1 MNKTEAVHILWDY
14 MCLHQIP
21 QKADC
26 IIGFGCYN
34 EDVARRAAQLYL
46 AGCAPRLLFSGGLG
60 RNTRTMWMQSEAE
73 RFARIAIEEG
83 VPESEIML
91 ESKSTNSGE
100 NLLFSREMLKDLL
113 PSRPRILGVHKPYM
127 ERRLFAAF
135 PVYWPEAQVQ
145 VTSWQQSFEEYVA
158 GVHRWNRTQED
169 TIQMIVGDFQ
179 RLDVYAQ
186 RGYQIPQSIPRQAQ
200 EAFQALVELG
210 YTAQLIRQ
218 QERGLSI

>member
-14 MCLHQIP
+14 MCLHQTP

-34 EDVARRAAQLYL
+34 EDVASRAAQLYL
-46 AGCAPRLLFSGGLG
+46 AGYAPRLLFSGGLG
-60 RNTRTMWMQSEAE
+60 RNTRTMWIQSEAE

-91 ESKSTNSGE
+91 ESKSANSGE

-113 PSRPRILGVHKPYM
+113 PSHPRILGVHKPYM
-127 ERRLFAAF
+127 ERRLLAAF

-186 RGYQIPQSIPRQAQ
+186 RGYQIPQSIPRQTQ
-200 EAFQALVELG
+200 EAFQTLVGLG

>member
-1 MNKTEAVHILWDY
+1 MEKTEAIHILWDY

-26 IIGFGCYN
+26 IIGVGCYN

-46 AGCAPRLLFSGGLG
+46 AGYAPRILFSGGLG

-83 VPESEIML
+83 VPEDQILL
-91 ESKSTNSGE
+91 EDNASNSGE
-100 NLLFSREMLKDLL
+100 HRVFSRRMLKDLV
-113 PSRPRILGVHKPYM
+113 PFHPRILGVHKPYM

-135 PVYWPEAQVQ
+135 PVYWPEAEVQ

-158 GVHRWNRTQED
+158 GVHRWNRTEED
-169 TIQMIVGDFQ
+169 TIHMIVGDFR
-179 RLDVYAQ
+179 RLDIYVQ
-186 RGYQIPQSIPRQAQ
+186 RGYQVPQFIPCQVQ
-200 EAFQALVELG
+200 EAFQALVNLG
-210 YTAQLIRQ
+210 YTAQLIR
-218 QERGLSI
+218 

>member
-1 MNKTEAVHILWDY
+1 MNKTEAVHVLWDY
-14 MCLHQIP
+14 MCLHQTP

-34 EDVARRAAQLYL
+34 EDVARRAAQLYQ
-46 AGCAPRLLFSGGLG
+46 AGYAPRLLFSGGLG
-60 RNTRTMWMQSEAE
+60 RNTRAMWMQSEAE
-73 RFARIAIEEG
+73 RFARIATEEG

-113 PSRPRILGVHKPYM
+113 PFHPRILGVHKPYM
-127 ERRLFAAF
+127 ERRLLAAF

-145 VTSWQQSFEEYVA
+145 VTSRQQSFEEYVA

-200 EAFQALVELG
+200 EAFQTLVGLG